1 LTGVFL
7 FGLTILDRIESPTAV
22 VNLRLY
28 SDNGIDLH
36 RPSLSTARHG
46 RMRRTRGAPTCV
58 AAACSHPCGLLCRS
72 VFVVIARDFTDN
84 TAINSDL
91 RVVIHAMACPAPSS
105 V

>member
-7 FGLTILDRIESPTAV
+7 FGLPILDPIESPIAV
-22 VNLRLY
+22 VNLHLY

-36 RPSLSTARHG
+36 RPPPSTTRHG

-58 AAACSHPCGLLCRS
+58 AADCSRPRSLLRRS
-72 VFVVIARDFTDN
+72 VFAVIARDFTDN
-84 TAINSDL
+84 VAINSDL
-91 RVVIHAMACPAPSS
+91 HIVVHAMAHTALPT

>member
-1 LTGVFL
+1 LIDIFL
-7 FGLTILDRIESPTAV
+7 FALPILDQIESPTAI

-36 RPSLSTARHG
+36 RPSSSTARHG
-46 RMRRTRGAPTCV
+46 YRRRTRGAPTCV
-58 AAACSHPCGLLCRS
+58 AADCSRPCGLFRRS

-84 TAINSDL
+84 VTINSDL
-91 RVVIHAMACPAPSS
+91 RVVVHAMAYPAPPS